1 MTYSNQKSF
10 DTAAVSPLLLNIAAR
25 ATLLAEL
32 DRLMQKNAP
41 PAPRAFADIPEHLF
55 STDKA
60 KMPTV
65 TRARR

>member
-10 DTAAVSPLLLNIAAR
+10 DAAAASPLLLNIAAR

-32 DRLMQKNAP
+32 DRLMQKNTP
-41 PAPRAFADIPEHLF
+41 PGPHVLADIPEHLF

-60 KMPTV
+60 KMAVV
-65 TRARR
+65 TIARG